1 MLLEHQGGEGPGA
14 AVIQPRSGPQG
25 PRRLRKA
32 VTEMYGAWT
41 PSPTHRARNRLV
53 THRVLRHMVPKLVM
67 HLRSRTVLHPEDSG
81 QLRREIP
88 RSTDTVSGDP
98 PPVSSPPSPSRPG
111 AAVCPD
117 DDEASHRTTKE
128 GAVMGQQLP
137 WRRHWGPVV
146 CPTPAEGCSRWCTRR
161 TRTVRPGVQSR
172 AP

>member
-81 QLRREIP
+81 RLRREIP

-111 AAVCPD
+111 VAVCPD

-128 GAVMGQQLP
+128 GAVMGQQQQPGNSCHGGGTGAPSCALRLLRAVP
-137 WRRHWGPVV
+137 AGAHGGP
-146 CPTPAEGCSRWCTRR
+146 E
-161 TRTVRPGVQSR
+161 Q
-172 AP
+172 